1 MDNEGFYSYDRR
13 YERERPTGNRP
24 RRKEPVKLTREEV
37 RARAR
42 RFAKRS
48 DGSMQAVN
56 RKTNEKKEKP
66 KQGIRSLGKRSRK
79 LDKGTEE
86 LLRLFGNRGDA
97 PRIRVRGDARF
108 IIYVNQLRDIFSWQ
122 LIISLLLVLV
132 GGLGTLAIHVHVA
145 NVENQI
151 FHARSAL
158 QQAQIDIF
166 TLESLLDERY
176 TDFEIEW
183 IATERLGMNFP
194 DTSQIIEIY
203 VPRQGGITLN
213 TIMHEPPPEN
223 YLAVE
228 LRHFLA
234 GILNR
239 IFGGG
244 I

>member
-1 MDNEGFYSYDRR
+1 MDNEGTYAYDRR
-13 YERERPTGNRP
+13 LERERPAGNRP
-24 RRKEPVKLTREEV
+24 RRKKPVKLTREEV

-42 RFAKRS
+42 RFAKRQN
-48 DGSMQAVN
+48 GSPQTTP
-56 RKTNEKKEKP
+56 RKADEKVGP
-66 KQGIRSLGKRSRK
+66 RQGIRSLGKRSRS
-79 LDKGTEE
+79 LDRGTVE
-86 LLRLFGNRGDA
+86 LLRLFGNRDNS
-97 PRIRVRGDARF
+97 PRIRIRGDARF

-122 LIISLLLVLV
+122 LVVSLLLVLV

-194 DTSQIIEIY
+194 DPSQIIEIY

-244 I
+244 A

>member
-1 MDNEGFYSYDRR
+1 MEQYSFYNDRR
-13 YERERPTGNRP
+13 YGSARREAKKPG
-24 RRKEPVKLTREEV
+24 RKTRKPTREEV
-37 RARAR
+37 AERAR
-42 RFAKRS
+42 RFAKRNS
-48 DGSMQAVN
+48 GSTESTN
-56 RKTNEKKEKP
+56 RGTSNQKIKP
-66 KQGIRSLGKRSRK
+66 RAGIGSLGKRSRS
-79 LDKGTEE
+79 LDKGTKE
-86 LLRLFGNRGDA
+86 LLKHFEGRNI
-97 PRIRVRGDARF
+97 PRIRIRGDARF

-122 LIISLLLVLV
+122 LIVSLFLVLI
-132 GGLGTLAIHVHVA
+132 GGLGTLAIHVQVA
-145 NVENQI
+145 GVENEI
-151 FHARSAL
+151 FQARSSL

-183 IATERLGMNFP
+183 IAIERLGMNFP
-194 DTSQIIEIY
+194 DPSQIIEIE

-244 I
+244 A

>member
-1 MDNEGFYSYDRR
+1 MDSRGFDEHTRR
-13 YERERPTGNRP
+13 MPSARNKTERPRKRKP
-24 RRKEPVKLTREEV
+24 RNLTREEINERV
-37 RARAR
+37 R
-42 RFAKRS
+42 RFAQINNGGAKRAAKK
-48 DGSMQAVN
+48 QQVQP
-56 RKTNEKKEKP
+56 RTN
-66 KQGIRSLGKRSRK
+66 IRSLRTRPKT
-79 LDKGTEE
+79 LDKGTKE
-86 LLRLFGNRGDA
+86 LLKLFGNRGNM
-97 PRIRVRGDARF
+97 PRIRIRDDARF

-122 LIISLLLVLV
+122 LVVSLLIVLV
-132 GGLGTLAIHVHVA
+132 GGLGTLAIHAHVTS
-145 NVENQI
+145 VENQI

-158 QQAQIDIF
+158 QQAQIDVF

-183 IATERLGMNFP
+183 IATDRLGMNFP
-194 DTSQIIEIY
+194 DPSQIIEIE

-223 YLAVE
+223 YLAIE

-244 I
+244 A